1 MFAAASKRAQAEKGP
16 AMEAKT
22 AQAVKGG
29 LTPLWVAKLGNGL
42 CSAVVGGDLVAAA
55 TANGVAFLNSADGA
69 VASKC
74 DDDGLDDV
82 PNVLA
87 FASKGHVIHCGD
99 DGCVRVVSVAGALV
113 QMHEIKEP
121 AAEGKRPRTAPIDHA
136 VALSGAGFAAAAG
149 RVVHSCRM
157 TEASAKERAPFA
169 LEHALQLEAPVR
181 AMCAAPPG
189 EESWAY
195 AIAFSSFVQLVAS
208 GAGEVV
214 GRLSSERLLKS
225 LSPAGHWL
233 AAAATDGTVDL
244 WDIAGEAD
252 LASLADDPST
262 IAPRPA
268 DHVLRAYC
276 GSDGAAIGWRSD
288 GGAFAISGKRAA
300 VFDFTGANNPHPYRP
315 KGVAPTAPGQP
326 DTVPRICM
334 SDAVSRVAW
343 APPKRRLAGASSGIG
358 ATLAALNDA
367 LAENLNSS
375 ELATVSDD
383 GVVRLWDPHSPPLR
397 KGGNG
402 NPAEPHKM
410 KPQFYTFTTHDAAH
424 PSEEA
429 KKPAA
434 LVWLRADAVAVGYFC
449 GDVVAWRVEER

>member
-1 MFAAASKRAQAEKGP
+1 MQ
-16 AMEAKT
+16 T
-22 AQAVKGG
+22 
-29 LTPLWVAKLGNGL
+29 
-42 CSAVVGGDLVAAA
+42 
-55 TANGVAFLNSADGA
+55 
-69 VASKC
+69 
-74 DDDGLDDV
+74 
-82 PNVLA
+82 
-87 FASKGHVIHCGD
+87 
-99 DGCVRVVSVAGALV
+99 
-113 QMHEIKEP
+113 HEIKEP

-136 VALSGAGFAAAAG
+136 VAVSAARVAG
-149 RVVHSCRM
+149 RRPRRPLLP
-157 TEASAKERAPFA
+157 ADRGRKAGAFA

-189 EESWAY
+189 EESSPY
-195 AIAFSSFVQLVAS
+195 AIAFIPPVQLVTK

-252 LASLADDPST
+252 LASLAEDPST

-315 KGVAPTAPGQP
+315 KGMAPTAPGQP

-343 APPKRRLAGASSGIG
+343 APPKRRLAGARVGSARRSPRSTMRSPRTSTQASS
-358 ATLAALNDA
+358 
-367 LAENLNSS
+367 
-375 ELATVSDD
+375 
-383 GVVRLWDPHSPPLR
+383 RR
-397 KGGNG
+397 
-402 NPAEPHKM
+402 
-410 KPQFYTFTTHDAAH
+410 
-424 PSEEA
+424 
-429 KKPAA
+429 
-434 LVWLRADAVAVGYFC
+434 
-449 GDVVAWRVEER
+449 